1 MNLYEAIYNRK
12 SVRKYTSE
20 RVPEAVLEKIKAF
33 AGKAAALNDQ
43 LRVEVQIIDCT
54 RKKPDLKG
62 LWKVEAPYYLLF
74 YSEQGKGYERN
85 AGYMLEQI
93 VLYMAAKGIGSC
105 YLGGSRM
112 GVPLMDGM
120 RRVMVVAFGYPEGK
134 LFRESSLAKR
144 LPLNELCVFKEEAG
158 ETMKT
163 VLKAARLAPSAFNS
177 QPWRFIVYTDRIYVF
192 AKKDSGVLQG
202 FRSLVPAA
210 GLMRDF
216 SVGVMLSH
224 IMLAAE
230 ELWLELETATEEQFA
245 AKSYKNGVYVATLAI
260 RQ

>member
-20 RVPEAVLEKIKAF
+20 RIPEAVLEKIKAF

-120 RRVMVVAFGYPEGK
+120 RRVMVVAFGYPE
-134 LFRESSLAKR
+134 ESPSPRPRKR
-144 LPLNELCVFKEEAG
+144 FEDV
-158 ETMKT
+158 
-163 VLKAARLAPSAFNS
+163 VV
-177 QPWRFIVYTDRIYVF
+177 WRR
-192 AKKDSGVLQG
+192 
-202 FRSLVPAA
+202 
-210 GLMRDF
+210 
-216 SVGVMLSH
+216 
-224 IMLAAE
+224 
-230 ELWLELETATEEQFA
+230 
-245 AKSYKNGVYVATLAI
+245 
-260 RQ
+260 

>member
-20 RVPEAVLEKIKAF
+20 RIPEAVLEKIKAF

-85 AGYMLEQI
+85 AGYMMEQLE
-93 VLYMAAKGIGSC
+93 LYMAAKGIGSC

-134 LFRESSLAKR
+134 LYRDSPLAKR
-144 LPLNELCVFKEEAG
+144 LPLSELCVFKEEAG
-158 ETMKT
+158 EQIKT
-163 VLKAARLAPSAFNS
+163 VLKAARLAPSAMNT
-177 QPWRFIVYTDRIYVF
+177 QPWRFIVYSNRIYIF
-192 AKKDSGVLQG
+192 SRK
-202 FRSLVPAA
+202 PALSVKMLD
-210 GLMRDF
+210 GMREI
-216 SVGVMLSH
+216 SMGIMMSH

-230 ELWLELETATEEQFA
+230 ELWLELITSTDEQYEGKNY
-245 AKSYKNGVYVATLAI
+245 KSGEYVATVTLH
-260 RQ
+260 